1 VQANPNSAARTGDY
15 IRSQQS
21 GGPFLQHDSLVTMKK
36 IISAAAKTIRPM
48 VSVSQSHAN
57 EAGNAVLRSCC
68 VELFVASCNALE
80 LLPIEKNALSKLAA
94 D

>member
-1 VQANPNSAARTGDY
+1 
-15 IRSQQS
+15 
-21 GGPFLQHDSLVTMKK
+21 MKK

-68 VELFVASCNALE
+68 VELFVAAGNALE
-80 LLPIEKNALSKLAA
+80 LLLLTGSAA
-94 D
+94 QHGSAGRTKRGSHQAVD